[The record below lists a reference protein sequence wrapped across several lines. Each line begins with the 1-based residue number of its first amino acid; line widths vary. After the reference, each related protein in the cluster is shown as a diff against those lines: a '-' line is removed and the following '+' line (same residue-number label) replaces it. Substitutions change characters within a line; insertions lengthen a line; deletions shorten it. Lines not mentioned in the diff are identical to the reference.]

1 MSRRTEQVGD
11 LVQTVLADLIRRR
24 VKHPALTNVMVSI
37 TRVQVAADFSRATVH
52 VSVLGDDDLREEVLE
67 GLRHSEGFLHR
78 ELAKEV
84 HLRRV
89 PRLEFE
95 HDRTME
101 EAERLTTLMRD
112 VARNEGRELSA
123 DASMPS
129 VPAVDASTADAPT
142 IDDR

>member
-11 LVQTVLADLIRRR
+11 LVQSVLAELIRRR

-37 TRVQVAADFSRATVH
+37 TRVEVTPDFARAKVH

-67 GLRHSEGFLHR
+67 ALTHSEGFLHR
-78 ELAKEV
+78 ELGKEV

-89 PRLEFE
+89 PRLQFE
-95 HDRTME
+95 HDRSME

-112 VARNEGRELSA
+112 TARDEGRE
-123 DASMPS
+123 
-129 VPAVDASTADAPT
+129 
-142 IDDR
+142 I

>member
-11 LVQTVLADLIRRR
+11 LVQSVLADLIRRR
-24 VKHPALTNVMVSI
+24 VKHPALANVMVSI

-52 VSVLGDDDLREEVLE
+52 VSVLGDDDLREEVLD

-95 HDRTME
+95 HDRSME

-112 VARNEGRELSA
+112 VAASEGRELSA
-123 DASMPS
+123 DDP
-129 VPAVDASTADAPT
+129 APT
-142 IDDR
+142 AEG

>member
-24 VKHPALTNVMVSI
+24 VKHPALSNVMVSI
-37 TRVQVAADFSRATVH
+37 TRVEVAADFSRATVH

-67 GLRHSEGFLHR
+67 GLQHSEGFLHR

-112 VARNEGRELSA
+112 VARSEGRELSGE
-123 DASMPS
+123 SPT
-129 VPAVDASTADAPT
+129 VDSSTV
-142 IDDR
+142 DDE